1 MTFNYYLWL
10 QNSYQL
16 YGLKKTRKK
25 PTKITNKKNNS
36 ISIVLKI
43 RQTSII
49 LPKAMCYKSVI

>member
-16 YGLKKTRKK
+16 YGLKKNAKK
-25 PTKITNKKNNS
+25 PTKITKKKKNS

-49 LPKAMCYKSVI
+49 

>member
-25 PTKITNKKNNS
+25 PTKITNKKKQLNKHS
-36 ISIVLKI
+36 
-43 RQTSII
+43 
-49 LPKAMCYKSVI
+49 P

>member
-16 YGLKKTRKK
+16 YGLKKNAKK
-25 PTKITNKKNNS
+25 PTKITNKKNS

-49 LPKAMCYKSVI
+49 